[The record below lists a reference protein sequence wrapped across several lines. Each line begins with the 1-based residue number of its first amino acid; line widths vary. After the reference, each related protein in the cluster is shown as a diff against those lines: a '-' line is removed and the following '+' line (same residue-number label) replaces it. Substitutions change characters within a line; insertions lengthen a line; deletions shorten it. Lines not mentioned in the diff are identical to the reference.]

1 MRQISAAVCRRFGA
15 PLTIETLSL
24 SAPRAGEIHVDIDA
38 VAICHSDITLA
49 DGGWGGD
56 LPAVYGHE
64 AVGRVTALGEGVRDL
79 ALGARVLVT
88 LIRACGSCPTCA
100 GGAPTQCAAPSA
112 AAPLRDAQGEPVVAA
127 LNCGAFAEAV
137 CVDRSQVAP
146 IPDTIAPEAACV
158 LSCGVVTG
166 LGAAVNTAKVRPGDW
181 CVVIGA
187 GGVGLNTIQ
196 GARLAG
202 AARIVAV
209 DVSDAKLAG
218 ALAFGATDVLRA
230 SEDGRAAMLALGRLA
245 DHVFVTV
252 GAGPVIDGALDWLA
266 PHGTAYL
273 VGMPHSGTV
282 GHFDPVSAS
291 YYGQGMRG
299 TRMGDVVLARDIP
312 WLLDLH
318 SQGRLELETLVSGTY
333 PLEAIND
340 AIAATRAGQGRRNVV
355 VME

>member
-1 MRQISAAVCRRFGA
+1 MRHIRAAICREFKA
-15 PLTIETLSL
+15 PLVVETVTLPAPGPGAVEVEIE
-24 SAPRAGEIHVDIDA
+24 AC
-38 VAICHSDITLA
+38 AICHSDITFL
-49 DGGWGGD
+49 DGGWGGI

-64 AVGRVTALGEGVRDL
+64 AVGHISALGPEVSGYAVGD
-79 ALGARVLVT
+79 RVLVT
-88 LIRACGSCPTCA
+88 LIRACGTCPTCA
-100 GGAPTQCAAPSA
+100 GGKPTQCQTPG
-112 AAPLRDAQGEPVVAA
+112 DGQGLDGGTTVAA
-127 LNCGAFAEAV
+127 MNCGAFAEAV
-137 CVDRSQVAP
+137 VVDASQLAP
-146 IPDTIAPEAACV
+146 VPDDIPAAAACI

-166 LGAAVNTAKVRPGDW
+166 LGAVVNTAQVRPGDW
-181 CVVIGA
+181 VVVIGA
-187 GGVGLNTIQ
+187 GGVGLNAVQ
-196 GARLAG
+196 AARLSG

-209 DVSDAKLAG
+209 DLTQDKLDTARE
-218 ALAFGATDVLRA
+218 FGATDGVLA
-230 SEDGRAAMLALGRLA
+230 GSDGRAAMQALGRLA

-291 YYGQGMRG
+291 YYGQGLRG

-318 SQGRLELETLVSGTY
+318 AQGRLKLEELVSETF
-333 PLEAIND
+333 PLDRIND

-355 VME
+355 VMK

>member
-1 MRQISAAVCRRFGA
+1 MRDIRAAVCREFGA
-15 PLTIETLSL
+15 ALQIETLTL
-24 SAPRAGEIHVDIDA
+24 APPGPGAVQVDIEA
-38 VAICHSDITLA
+38 VAICHSDITFA

-64 AVGRVTALGEGVRDL
+64 AVGRVSAVGDGV
-79 ALGARVLVT
+79 ANMPVGARVLVT
-88 LIRACGSCPTCA
+88 LIRACGTCPACS
-100 GGAPTQCAAPSA
+100 GGRPTQCGDPGAIT
-112 AAPLRDAQGEPVVAA
+112 PLTDASGAGVVAA
-127 LNCGAFAEAV
+127 MNCGAFAEAV
-137 CVDRSQVAP
+137 TVDASQVVT
-146 IPDTIAPEAACV
+146 IPEDIAPEAACI

-166 LGAAVNTAKVRPGDW
+166 LGAAVNTAQVRPGDW

-187 GGVGLNTIQ
+187 GGVGLNAVQ

-209 DVSDAKLAG
+209 DISQDKLDAARD
-218 ALAFGATDVLRA
+218 FGATDGVLA
-230 SEDGRAAMLALGRLA
+230 GADGRQAMLALGRLA
-245 DHVFVTV
+245 DHIFVTV
-252 GAGPVIDGALDWLA
+252 GAGSVIDGALDWCA

-273 VGMPHSGTV
+273 VGMPHVGTV

-291 YYGQGMRG
+291 YYGQGLRG
-299 TRMGDVVLARDIP
+299 TRMGDVVLRRDIP

-318 SQGRLELETLVSGTY
+318 AQGRLKLEELVSGTY

-355 VME
+355 VMA

>member
-1 MRQISAAVCRRFGA
+1 MREIRAAVCREFGA
-15 PLTIETLSL
+15 PLVIETLSL
-24 SAPRAGEIHVDIDA
+24 APPGPGEVQVDIEA
-38 VAICHSDITLA
+38 VAICHSDITFA

-64 AVGRVTALGEGVRDL
+64 AVGRVS
-79 ALGARVLVT
+79 ALGAGVAGLAPGTRVLVT
-88 LIRACGSCPTCA
+88 LIRSCGACPSCS
-100 GGAPTQCAAPSA
+100 GGRPTQCGAPGET
-112 AAPLRDAQGEPVVAA
+112 APLADGSGAGVVAA
-127 LNCGAFAEAV
+127 MNCGAFAEAV
-137 CVDRSQVAP
+137 TVDASQIVAVP
-146 IPDTIAPEAACV
+146 EEIAPEAACI

-187 GGVGLNTIQ
+187 GGVGLNAVQ

-209 DVSDAKLAG
+209 DVTQEKLETARE
-218 ALAFGATDVLRA
+218 FGATDGVLA
-230 SEDGRAAMLALGRLA
+230 GADGREAMLALGRLA

-252 GAGPVIDGALDWLA
+252 GAGPVIDGALDWCA

-273 VGMPHSGTV
+273 VGMPHLGTV
-282 GHFDPVSAS
+282 GHFDPVGAA
-291 YYGQGMRG
+291 YYGQGLRG
-299 TRMGDVVLARDIP
+299 TRMGDVVLRRDIP

-318 SQGRLELETLVSGTY
+318 AQGRLKLEELVSDTYSLET
-333 PLEAIND
+333 IND

-355 VME
+355 VMA

>member
-1 MRQISAAVCRRFGA
+1 MREIKAAVCRSFGK
-15 PLTIETLSL
+15 PLTIETVHL
-24 SAPRAGEIHVDIDA
+24 ADPGPGEVQVDIEA
-38 VAICHSDITLA
+38 VAICHSDITFV

-64 AVGRVTALGEGVRDL
+64 AVGRVARVGSGVDGV
-79 ALGARVLVT
+79 AVGDRVLVT
-88 LIRACGSCPTCA
+88 LIRSCGTCAACA
-100 GGAPTQCAAPSA
+100 GGRPTQCAAPGGT
-112 AAPLRDAQGEPVVAA
+112 APLSLPDGTAVWAA
-127 LNCGAFAEAV
+127 MNCGAFAEAV
-137 CVDRSQVAP
+137 TVHASQLAAVP
-146 IPDTIAPEAACV
+146 EEIPAEAACI

-166 LGAAVNTAKVRPGDW
+166 LGAAVNTAQVRPGDC

-187 GGVGLNTIQ
+187 GGVGLNAIQ

-209 DVSDAKLAG
+209 DMTEEKLAS
-218 ALAFGATDVLRA
+218 AREFGATDGILAKADGPAALR
-230 SEDGRAAMLALGRLA
+230 EMGRMA

-252 GAGPVIDGALDWLA
+252 GAGPVIDGALNWLA

-282 GHFDPVSAS
+282 SHFDPVSAS
-291 YYGQGMRG
+291 YYGQAYRG
-299 TRMGDVVLARDIP
+299 TRMGDIVLRRDIP

-318 SQGRLELETLVSGTY
+318 AQGRLKLEELVTGTY
-333 PLEAIND
+333 PLQAIND

-355 VME
+355 VMS